1 MKGQLSYII
10 KPMSLL
16 MIILLLVFLYMS
28 INSATS
34 NERKTQKNLDLVN
47 SATNILLILANSR
60 DCVAYKSSITDGLYA
75 NVVDVEKLKEFSEK
89 YAKVEPECARSYD
102 FGWRVKINEIDR
114 DNPENFVETWSFG
127 AYQFEDPNKDNKKG
141 FRNSI
146 EVSMPVAIRYS
157 EKDVRT
163 GNMRILIVDGE
174 MEKIAG
180 TLDWTCEMMKMKRL
194 NSLSVSILTSYGL
207 KYNKTS
213 NLLCSDAKTAVCKV
227 MSCPINFV
235 KNMDSPGE
243 YSLSIKYDNGELV
256 VK

>member
-1 MKGQLSYII
+1 
-10 KPMSLL
+10 

-47 SATNILLILANSR
+47 SATNTLLILANSR

-114 DNPENFVETWSFG
+114 DNPENIVEAWGFG

>member
-34 NERKTQKNLDLVN
+34 NEKKTQKNLDLVN
-47 SATNILLILANSR
+47 SATNTLLILANSR

-235 KNMDSPGE
+235 KNMNSPGE

>member
-1 MKGQLSYII
+1 
-10 KPMSLL
+10 

-34 NERKTQKNLDLVN
+34 NEKKTQKNLDLVN
-47 SATNILLILANSR
+47 SATNTLLILANSR